1 MSGDRFAAC
10 VYCSSSRAIDPAVVA
25 LATEV
30 GAALGREGIVV
41 VSGGGS
47 VSCMGALVRAARAAG
62 GRTEGIITE
71 FLVDLEV
78 ADHDSDEL
86 VVTASMRERKAEMDR
101 RSDAFVI
108 LPGGL
113 GTLEE
118 LFEIWT
124 TRGLGE
130 HNRPL
135 YVVDPQGIFDPL
147 FAALQGLC
155 DRGFIRAEAFSA
167 LEVVRDVPTLI
178 ELLAAVRA
186 GGNGLHAS

>member
-1 MSGDRFAAC
+1 MTDERFAVC
-10 VYCSSSRAIDPAVVA
+10 VYCSSSKGIDPAIVDLAAEVGTA
-25 LATEV
+25 LA
-30 GAALGREGIVV
+30 RERMIV
-41 VSGGGS
+41 VSGGGG

-78 ADHDSDEL
+78 ADRESDEL
-86 VVTASMRERKAEMDR
+86 VVTSSMRERKAEMDR

-155 DRGFIRAEAFSA
+155 ERGLIKPEAFSA
-167 LEVVRDVPTLI
+167 LQVVRDVPTLI
-178 ELLAAVRA
+178 ELLRSARA
-186 GGNGLHAS
+186 